1 MVAMKTTLMA
11 LGCAVNARFIL
22 LLTVI
27 LAFPSPAATIDTFA
41 GTGEPGYTG
50 DGGPATKARINS
62 PFGVVRGPDG
72 ALYLCDTFNHAI
84 RRVDGKSGIITT
96 VAGTGQKGWSGDGG
110 LPLRHLLRRGHRRL
124 HPAASRLVR
133 LGRTQA

>member
-1 MVAMKTTLMA
+1 MVAMKTTLRA
-11 LGCAVNARFIL
+11 LGCAMNARFIL

-50 DGGPATKARINS
+50 DGGPASKARING

-84 RRVDGKSGIITT
+84 RRVDGKSGII
-96 VAGTGQKGWSGDGG
+96 SGGY
-110 LPLRHLLRRGHRRL
+110 LRVTWTDENR
-124 HPAASRLVR
+124 VQ
-133 LGRTQA
+133 LGRLKIPATPR